1 MSFSNN
7 MVWSPL
13 EYASAAVLAREVGE
27 EMLARLEWVTLQP
40 KVIVDLGCGTG
51 DISSQLQTRYPD
63 ANVLALDLS
72 GAMIEYAKREHH
84 GNCINADA
92 GQLPLRSQSVDLLF
106 ANLLFPWYQDINSLL
121 KECHRVLRPDGLILF
136 TAFGPDTL
144 KEWRTILDGNIAPFF
159 IDMHDV
165 GDLMLQSGF
174 ADPVLDVN
182 YYTLTYREQT
192 SLFQELQNS
201 GMLFAT
207 PEKINL
213 EEITLTEQGTLP
225 VTYELVFAHAFA
237 PAQSDEVQASSDG
250 VVRVPLAHLRRRLRS

>member
-1 MSFSNN
+1 MSFNN

-13 EYASAAVLAREVGE
+13 EYANAAVLARETGE
-27 EMLARLEWVTLQP
+27 EMLARLDWVTLQP

-51 DISSQLQTRYPD
+51 EMSSKLQTRYPE
-63 ANVLALDLS
+63 ANVVALDLS
-72 GAMIEYAKREHH
+72 SGMIEFAKQKNH

-106 ANLLFPWYQDINSLL
+106 ANLIFPWYEDINLLL
-121 KECHRVLRPDGLILF
+121 KECRRVLRPDGLILF

-144 KEWRTILDGNIAPFF
+144 KEWRTILTHHVTPFF

-165 GDLMLQSGF
+165 GDLMLQAGF

-182 YYTLTYREQT
+182 HYTLTYREQND
-192 SLFQELQNS
+192 LFQELQAS
-201 GMLFAT
+201 GMLSGQ
-207 PEKINL
+207 PEIINAD
-213 EEITLTEQGTLP
+213 EITLTEEGTMS
-225 VTYELVFAHAFA
+225 VTYEIVFAHAFA

-250 VVRVPLAHLRRRLRS
+250 VTRVPLAHLRRRLRS